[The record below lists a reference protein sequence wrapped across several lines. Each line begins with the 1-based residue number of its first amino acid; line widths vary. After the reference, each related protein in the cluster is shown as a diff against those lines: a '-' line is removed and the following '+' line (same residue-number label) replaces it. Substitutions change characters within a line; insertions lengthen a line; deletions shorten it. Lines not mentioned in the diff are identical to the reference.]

1 MHICYCCIAFE
12 NKTTIHVFLF
22 FNQFNFSDVDS
33 ADSRRPATSERPPG
47 RSQDS
52 AARHRRLLL
61 AEHRQRDARRP
72 PPVHHHR

>member
-1 MHICYCCIAFE
+1 MNYDV
-12 NKTTIHVFLF
+12 TTIHILILK
-22 FNQFNFSDVDS
+22 QFNFSDVNS
-33 ADSRRPATSERPPG
+33 ADSRRPATPERPPR

-72 PPVHHHR
+72 SPVHHYR